1 MPMLI
6 NAAPVDEVVSLLLAG
21 KVHQNWS
28 SYELDSD
35 LLTPADAWQL
45 QLGLPNGR
53 LPPAL
58 QEGAAVQLRI
68 GNDLV
73 MTGHIDDIED
83 AIEHGAHSLTLRGR
97 DGAAILVD
105 CSSPIFT
112 RRQATLAEIVAD
124 VVRPL
129 GLSQIRIDAAH
140 TLSSEKVSVQ
150 PGDSAWDTLRNAAEA
165 NGLWPWFEPDGTL
178 VIGGP
183 DYQHPPVA
191 SLILRRDGQGN
202 NVVRLHRVRSMAG
215 RFSEITVLG
224 QAHGSALQAGRHAIK
239 VVERDSSVSVYRPRI
254 VMDHDVDSLAAA
266 RARAHKL
273 LLDAR
278 LQGLTLQAT
287 VKGHRSSDGLLW
299 TPGQRLH
306 VLSEPHDINGI
317 YFLMARR
324 FSGGRG
330 RPSQTELTLK
340 EDGTWV
346 PDAHPRKS
354 SPGKSKSKRS
364 RANNKAVAV
373 AASQSYSP
381 ISKGK

>member
-1 MPMLI
+1 MPTP
-6 NAAPVDEVVSLLLAG
+6 ADDVVSLLLAG
-21 KVHQNWS
+21 KVHQSWS
-28 SYELDSD
+28 SYEVDSD

-45 QLGLPNGR
+45 QLGLPDGR

-83 AIEHGAHSLTLRGR
+83 TIEHGAHALTLRGR
-97 DGAAILVD
+97 DGAAVLVD

-112 RRQATLAEIVAD
+112 RRQATLGEIVAN

-129 GLSQIRIDAAH
+129 GLSKIRIDAAR
-140 TLSSEKVSVQ
+140 TNIAEKVSVE
-150 PGDSAWDTLRNAAEA
+150 PGDNAWETLRHAAEA
-165 NGLWPWFEPDGTL
+165 NGLWPWFEADGTL

-183 DYQHPPVA
+183 DYQRPPVA

-202 NVVRLHRVRSMAG
+202 NVLRLHRVRSMAG
-215 RFSEITVLG
+215 RYSEITVLG
-224 QAHGSALQAGRHAIK
+224 QSHGSALQAGRHAIK
-239 VVERDSSVSVYRPRI
+239 VVEPDGSVSLHRPHI
-254 VMDHDVDSLAAA
+254 VIDHDVDSLAAA
-266 RARAHKL
+266 HARARKL
-273 LLDAR
+273 LLDSR

-287 VKGHRSSDGLLW
+287 VQGHRSSDGLLW

-317 YFLMARR
+317 YFLMARKL
-324 FSGGRG
+324 SGGRG
-330 RPSQTELTLK
+330 RPSLTELTLK

-354 SPGKSKSKRS
+354 SPGKSKRS
-364 RANNKAVAV
+364 RAKNKPVAV
-373 AASQSYSP
+373 NAGQSRLP
-381 ISKGK
+381 ISKGQS